1 MNTYIDELAPWEKKK
16 EHYRDIQLG
25 QDVRTQKA
33 DIKNQAT
40 KMITSQIA
48 STNATIASK
57 NISTDTINEL
67 AYDVEDIGN
76 GIFGIKAAFEWGISD
91 VVWQIEQDSVRLKD
105 ILRTLYT
112 SFGKRTRELR
122 LETSED
128 YGKGLINQALANYL
142 TLSKENEYDFS
153 VHMSIGIIYLFHE
166 ANKKK
171 ALDSFDRAIIYAG
184 KQSAAYYKNYA
195 LLYKA
200 LVKRDYGLI
209 EEAEELTNQA
219 VNTKPNLAEAIYQNA
234 QYNAL
239 LNKQDKTIPL
249 LKKVIDSDIIY
260 CLKINNEHD
269 FDGMRPQIN
278 KLFEEVRDERNKRVK
293 HRQAILEE
301 KISSLDSTIS
311 HMIEAGYSIPKECH
325 TKSLKRKISK
335 SLI

>member
-48 STNATIASK
+48 STNATIASQ
-57 NISTDTINEL
+57 NLIIDTINEL
-67 AYDVEDIGN
+67 TYDVEDIGN

-105 ILRTLYT
+105 ILKTLYT
-112 SFGKRTRELR
+112 SFSKRTRELR

-142 TLSKENEYDFS
+142 ALSNENEYDFS

-166 ANKKK
+166 ANKEK
-171 ALDSFDRAIIYAG
+171 ALDSFDKAIIHAG

-200 LVKRDYGLI
+200 LV
-209 EEAEELTNQA
+209 
-219 VNTKPNLAEAIYQNA
+219 
-234 QYNAL
+234 
-239 LNKQDKTIPL
+239 
-249 LKKVIDSDIIY
+249 
-260 CLKINNEHD
+260 
-269 FDGMRPQIN
+269 
-278 KLFEEVRDERNKRVK
+278 
-293 HRQAILEE
+293 
-301 KISSLDSTIS
+301 
-311 HMIEAGYSIPKECH
+311 
-325 TKSLKRKISK
+325 
-335 SLI
+335 